1 MTTSEQ
7 ARLYNPA
14 AARDGAPTPLLHV
27 DSGCS
32 FFSGESGSLEAHK
45 SGSPVYIA
53 ALYGGFRLRM
63 GGGDWI
69 DCRAAIVPAGAWRS
83 LDFHGE
89 PFAAIHVEPTIGRL
103 PALSSLLRDSR
114 EVDGAVIGVSTEL
127 ATLRELYE
135 GSGSENWVGDALN
148 ELLRC
153 SARRSSAAE
162 LAAPLRNVV
171 ELLHQRHAD
180 QTPVEHYARIA
191 GLSSSRF
198 QHLFTRQV
206 GVPFRRY
213 RAWSRLRF
221 ACHRIGEG
229 QSVTAAAHESGFFDS
244 AHFAHEFRRAFGK
257 KFDKSCRHIQR
268 LGRVPA
274 DGKIDPR

>member
-1 MTTSEQ
+1 MIAREQ

-27 DSGCS
+27 DFGCS
-32 FFSGESGSLEAHK
+32 FFSGESGPLEAHRG
-45 SGSPVYIA
+45 GSPVYIA

-83 LDFHGE
+83 LDFRGE
-89 PFAAIHVEPTIGRL
+89 PSIGRL
-103 PALSSLLRDSR
+103 PALFSLLRDSR
-114 EVDGAVIGVSTEL
+114 EVEGASIGASTEL
-127 ATLRELYE
+127 AMLRELYE

-148 ELLRC
+148 ELLRY

-162 LAAPLRNVV
+162 LVPPLRNVV

-180 QTPVEHYARIA
+180 HYARFA

-213 RAWSRLRF
+213 RACSRLCF
-221 ACHRIGEG
+221 ACRRIGEG
-229 QSVTAAAHESGFFDS
+229 ESVTAAAHEFGFFDS

-257 KFDKSCRHIQR
+257 KFEKSCRHIQR
-268 LGRVPA
+268 LGRLPA
-274 DGKIDPR
+274 DGKIDRR